1 MSAPIEISGLR
12 KSFGTTVALDGLD
25 LTVAQ
30 GEIHGFLGPNGAGKS
45 TTIRVLLGL
54 LRADGGQARLLGGDP
69 WTDVAQLHRRIA
81 YVPGDVALWPN
92 LTGGEVIDLLARLR
106 GGLNAA
112 RRDDPVSY
120 THLDVYK
127 RQAGGPGPQRLA
139 HRVEDVVGA
148 ASRFL
153 ERLEGRRHCVVVTL
167 GAEPVSYTHL
177 DVYKRQV
184 AVGVGPKLG
193 NVGSGVELHPASETV
208 AATAATMYARASR
221 PMGFPC
227 LTLTRHLTN
236 AHDPNRPPGDSAR
249 TVIFAGLPQ
258 V

>member
-1 MSAPIEISGLR
+1 VKPAGISRKFIAPTVVAVAVAVGLA
-12 KSFGTTVALDGLD
+12 VA
-25 LTVAQ
+25 
-30 GEIHGFLGPNGAGKS
+30 AG
-45 TTIRVLLGL
+45 VW
-54 LRADGGQARLLGGDP
+54 GD
-69 WTDVAQLHRRIA
+69 DA
-81 YVPGDVALWPN
+81 
-92 LTGGEVIDLLARLR
+92 
-106 GGLNAA
+106 
-112 RRDDPVSY
+112 
-120 THLDVYK
+120 
-127 RQAGGPGPQRLA
+127 
-139 HRVEDVVGA
+139 
-148 ASRFL
+148 
-153 ERLEGRRHCVVVTL
+153 
-167 GAEPVSYTHL
+167 
-177 DVYKRQV
+177 V